1 MLNGA
6 YRRAEHSDSPKAVS
20 KRRLRVTVAFV
31 PRPHLA
37 LFAFVAVAL
46 CTAAAAAEPARGAPK
61 KRYVSSQAYYHAM
74 RAELALSKNELV
86 EASEELQLALVYD
99 SDSKYLTV
107 QLARVS
113 LKLGWIAKAEK
124 LADRALALDGTDPR
138 AWILRAHVQL
148 SKSQVAAAEK
158 SLKKALENDPA
169 SVDASIELA
178 RLVARRGSPK
188 EAIAILY
195 KSAERAPRS
204 TEPFTEIAQIEV
216 GRRRLTAAARAL
228 EYALERDARR
238 VEVAIALSA
247 IYERQARYDDAVQVW
262 RKIVELVPGDLDAMF
277 YGARAELWVERDDL
291 AEKLVSAIQ
300 TMQKSPETD
309 LKLGLMY
316 LEEGRPAHASVLLA
330 ESVRATP
337 SDQRAR
343 FAYGISMLQLGK
355 DEPALAELE
364 TIGPDHELYADARIR
379 IGNVLL
385 GLGRADRAK
394 LALRA
399 ALEHQPRS
407 PSLISFFAGLLEKT
421 GQVEEAMFTVR
432 EAKKALPHDLEL
444 AEIEASLA
452 MRSGDRDRGMRIM
465 RAAVEQSAAPSE
477 DALYRLGVV
486 YERSGESEL
495 AVDTMYKLLREHPDS
510 ARAMNFLGYLY
521 AGRATR
527 LDEAEKLLRRAL
539 ALEPRS
545 GAILDSLGFVCF
557 RRGKLDLAER
567 YLLRATRLQ
576 PNDAEVLEHLGDV
589 FLARGKSDAARG
601 SYLRARTALDRAILA
616 KEPSAPPNLARVR
629 KKLAEL
635 PGPARAEP

>member
-1 MLNGA
+1 MLLVLLAAMTAPAAGA
-6 YRRAEHSDSPKAVS
+6 EPS
-20 KRRLRVTVAFV
+20 KSTGKTVA
-31 PRPHLA
+31 
-37 LFAFVAVAL
+37 
-46 CTAAAAAEPARGAPK
+46 K

-113 LKLGWIAKAEK
+113 LKLGWTAKAEK
-124 LADRALALDGTDPR
+124 LADRALALDATDPD

-158 SLKKALENDPA
+158 SLKKALENDPS
-169 SVDASIELA
+169 SVDAAVELA
-178 RLVARRGSPK
+178 RLVARRGNAK

-195 KSAERAPRS
+195 KSAERSPRN
-204 TEPFTEIAQIEV
+204 TELFTEIAQLEV

-228 EYALERDARR
+228 EYALERDPDR

-262 RKIVELVPGDLDAMF
+262 RKIVERVPGDVDALF
-277 YGARAELWVERDDL
+277 HGARAELWVERDDL
-291 AEKLVSAIQ
+291 AERLVNGIQAVQRSAE
-300 TMQKSPETD
+300 SD
-309 LKLGLMY
+309 LRLGLMY
-316 LEEGRPAHASVLLA
+316 LEEGRAAHASVLLA
-330 ESVRATP
+330 EAVRSTP

-343 FAYGISMLQLGK
+343 FAYGIAMLQLGK
-355 DEPALAELE
+355 DETALAELE
-364 TIGPDHELYADARIR
+364 RIGPDHELYADARIR
-379 IGNVLL
+379 IGTVLM
-385 GLGRADRAK
+385 GMGRVDRAK

-407 PSLISFFAGLLEKT
+407 PALISFFANLLERS
-421 GQVEEAMFTVR
+421 GQHDEAMFTLR

-444 AEIEASLA
+444 AEAEALLWLK
-452 MRSGDRDRGMRIM
+452 SGDRDRGTRIM
-465 RAAVEQSAAPSE
+465 RAAVEQSGSSSE
-477 DALYRLGVV
+477 DGLYRLGVV
-486 YERSGESEL
+486 YERSGEVEA
-495 AVDTMYKLLREHPDS
+495 AVETMYKLLREHPES

-521 AGRATR
+521 ANRATR

-539 ALEPRS
+539 AQEPRS
-545 GAILDSLGFVCF
+545 GAILDSLGFVSF
-557 RRGKLDLAER
+557 RRGKLEQAER

-576 PNDAEVLEHLGDV
+576 PNDPEVLEHLGDV
-589 FLARGKSDAARG
+589 QLAQGKSEPAREA
-601 SYLRARTALDRAILA
+601 YVQARAALDRAMLA
-616 KEPSAPPNLARVR
+616 KDGAAANDLARVR
-629 KKLAEL
+629 KKLADL